1 MNVILLE
8 DDVRL
13 GDRGSMVQVKPGFAR
28 NYLLPQKK
36 ALLATEGNISMMRNM
51 IQLQNKRIERERK
64 AHQEIAQQLKDL
76 SIEFE
81 FKSGITGHLYG
92 TVTTEQ
98 IVEQIKAKTHLE
110 ISKKKVALSTHIKT
124 AGTYQ
129 AKIKLFAGVDVTI
142 PVIVTLIK
150 EEDSQNTK
158 GRIKT
163 ARTKKDF

>member
-1 MNVILLE
+1 MKVVLLE

-36 ALLATEGNISMMRNM
+36 ALLATQGNISMMKNM
-51 IQLQNKRIERERK
+51 IQLQNKRIEKERL
-64 AHQEIAQQLKDL
+64 AHQEVARQLKEISL
-76 SIEFE
+76 EFE
-81 FKSGITGHLYG
+81 FKSGVTGHLYG

-98 IVEQIKAKTHLE
+98 IVEQIKDRTQLE
-110 ISKKKVALSTHIKT
+110 ISRKKVALSTHIKT

-142 PVIVTLIK
+142 PVVVRLIK
-150 EEDSQNTK
+150 EEDSRNTK